1 MKRLLVICIAAV
13 PLLALGGYGIAQAG
27 ERSDVGGAATANA
40 RFHNL
45 DAAQQAG
52 YTFHL
57 PELSGKTCISNG
69 SVGAMGDHFVNTS
82 LLDEKLDP
90 AHPEAL
96 VYATKP
102 GGGFRLAALEYVVF
116 KGAWEDAHGANAE
129 APKLFG
135 TTFDLIPSPN
145 RFGLPD
151 FYALHAWLWDRNP
164 SGLFFAW
171 NPKVTCPQ

>member
-1 MKRLLVICIAAV
+1 MKRLLVICIAAL
-13 PLLALGGYGIAQAG
+13 PFLAVGGFEIAQAG
-27 ERSDVGGAATANA
+27 DRSDVGGAASANA
-40 RFHNL
+40 RFHNFP
-45 DAAQQAG
+45 ASQEAG

-69 SVGAMGDHFVNTS
+69 AVGAMGDHFVNGS

-102 GGGFRLAALEYVVF
+102 GGGFRLAALEYVIF
-116 KGAWEDAHGANAE
+116 KAKWEEAHGVNA
-129 APKLFG
+129 AQPKLFG
-135 TTFDLIPSPN
+135 QTFDFIPSPN
-145 RFGLPD
+145 RFGLDP
-151 FYALHAWLWDRNP
+151 FYALHVWLFDRNP

-171 NPKVTCPQ
+171 NPKVTCPS